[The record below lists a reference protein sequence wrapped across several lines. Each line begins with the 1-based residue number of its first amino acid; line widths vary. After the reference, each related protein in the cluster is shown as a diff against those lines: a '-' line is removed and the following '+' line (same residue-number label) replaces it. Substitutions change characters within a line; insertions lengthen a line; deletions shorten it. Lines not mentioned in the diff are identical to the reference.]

1 MDVVTI
7 ILCVGA
13 IALIIFIVK
22 KVIDTFWYYIFM
34 GLGVLIAVLGL
45 IATFNGLFL
54 GLLGIPFGIA
64 LTVTAYKNSKGQY
77 INWGGGGGS
86 SGGGSSNS
94 DSPDGSYA
102 ISNAVGTFTV
112 YSGLASG
119 DVYHD
124 GDYVSGNTIVV
135 EYKIINVTYN
145 ISLSSSEIQGLKD
158 EAHNEICSRVQSRFP
173 NYNVRTKCT
182 DFRQ

>member
-1 MDVVTI
+1 MTIVTI
-7 ILCVGA
+7 LLCVGA
-13 IALIIFIVK
+13 IALIIFVVK
-22 KVIDTFWYYIFM
+22 KVVSALWYYIFIV
-34 GLGVLIAVLGL
+34 LGIAIAIFGL
-45 IATFNGLFL
+45 IATFSGFIL
-54 GLLGIPFGIA
+54 GLLGVPFGIA
-64 LTVTAYKNSKGQY
+64 LAFTSYKNSKGQY

-86 SGGGSSNS
+86 SGGGGSNS

-102 ISNAVGTFTV
+102 VSNAVGTFTV